1 MKEKPAIEFVLR
13 DRVDGEEITPSTI
26 GLSRFNE
33 FNQQVQD
40 FLAGSQKLNVEKV
53 HLLIEAGS
61 YRLIAFLPPEVQ
73 TAIEPDLERLHQ
85 EDALAEI
92 DPRRAEVI
100 GKWQARA
107 KSSEQLRYVIQP
119 VGFSTGTV
127 ELSRATDY
135 RMGNIVPWVRV
146 EKYLFGQ
153 IMDMGGVQK
162 ANVHIRLEGTGQ
174 VVKVGSNQGYLKEQT
189 QNRLYRKALIRV
201 EADQHY
207 KTKEL
212 RNLRLISF
220 ENYRQGYDEAALD
233 AFAAAGTEAWADVPD
248 AAAWVREIRGGY
260 G

>member
-1 MKEKPAIEFVLR
+1 MEPKSAIEFVLR
-13 DRVDGEEITPSTI
+13 DCVDGEEITPATI

-53 HLLIEAGS
+53 HVAIESGS
-61 YRLIAFLPPEVQ
+61 YRLLVYPPELVQ
-73 TAIEPDLERLHQ
+73 RALAPDLERLRR
-85 EDALAEI
+85 EDTLGEI

-107 KSSEQLRYVIQP
+107 KASGELRYIIRP
-119 VGFSTGTV
+119 VGFGEGAV
-127 ELSRATDY
+127 ELSRTTDY
-135 RMGNIVPWVRV
+135 RMGNVVPWVRV

-162 ANVHIRLEGTGQ
+162 ANVHIRLQDTGQ
-174 VVKVGSNQGYLKEQT
+174 VVKIGANQGYLKEQP
-189 QNRLYRKALIRV
+189 QNRLYRKALVRV
-201 EADQHY
+201 EAEQHY
-207 KTKEL
+207 RTGEL
-212 RNLRLISF
+212 RNFRLLSF
-220 ENYRQGYDEAALD
+220 EDYRPGYDEAALD
-233 AFAAAGTEAWADVPD
+233 AFASAGEDAWADVPD